1 MGDAS
6 KRDPIEPPLQSLNL
20 HPESFHWWGDST
32 FAKPAALF
40 HLCFWLHNPKMNT
53 LTISKRLIKAGM
65 QPATAEEQAQILA
78 EITSELATKQDIQRL
93 EQRFEQMEETTR
105 ERFGQVEK
113 RFDQVEKMIRDQAV
127 NTRWMMGVMFVALSL
142 LLGALKLF

>member
-1 MGDAS
+1 
-6 KRDPIEPPLQSLNL
+6 
-20 HPESFHWWGDST
+20 
-32 FAKPAALF
+32 
-40 HLCFWLHNPKMNT
+40 MNT

-78 EITSELATKQDIQRL
+78 EITEQLATRQDIERL
-93 EQRFEQMEETTR
+93 EQRFE
-105 ERFGQVEK
+105 
-113 RFDQVEKMIRDQAV
+113 QVEKMIRDQAV

>member
-1 MGDAS
+1 
-6 KRDPIEPPLQSLNL
+6 
-20 HPESFHWWGDST
+20 
-32 FAKPAALF
+32 
-40 HLCFWLHNPKMNT
+40 MNT

-78 EITSELATKQDIQRL
+78 EITEQLATRQDIEQLQKATRQDIERL
-93 EQRFEQMEETTR
+93 EQRFDQMEETTR
-105 ERFGQVEK
+105 ERFGQM
-113 RFDQVEKMIRDQAV
+113 EKMIRDQAV

>member
-1 MGDAS
+1 
-6 KRDPIEPPLQSLNL
+6 
-20 HPESFHWWGDST
+20 
-32 FAKPAALF
+32 
-40 HLCFWLHNPKMNT
+40 
-53 LTISKRLIKAGM
+53 M

-78 EITSELATKQDIQRL
+78 EITEQLATKQDIEQLQKATRQDIERL
-93 EQRFEQMEETTR
+93 EQRFDQVDKRFEQMEETTR

-127 NTRWMMGVMFVALSL
+127 NTRWMIGVMFVALSL

>member
-20 HPESFHWWGDST
+20 HPESFHWWGDSPL
-32 FAKPAALF
+32 AKPTALC
-40 HLCFWLHNPKMNT
+40 HLCLWLHNPKMNT

-93 EQRFEQMEETTR
+93 EQRF
-105 ERFGQVEK
+105 
-113 RFDQVEKMIRDQAV
+113 DQVEKMIRDQAV

>member
-1 MGDAS
+1 
-6 KRDPIEPPLQSLNL
+6 
-20 HPESFHWWGDST
+20 
-32 FAKPAALF
+32 
-40 HLCFWLHNPKMNT
+40 MNT

-78 EITSELATKQDIQRL
+78 EITEQLATKQDIEQLQKATREDIRHL
-93 EQRFEQMEETTR
+93 EQRFEQRFQQVDKRFEQMEETTR
-105 ERFGQVEK
+105 ERFG
-113 RFDQVEKMIRDQAV
+113 QVEKMIRDQAV

>member
-1 MGDAS
+1 
-6 KRDPIEPPLQSLNL
+6 
-20 HPESFHWWGDST
+20 
-32 FAKPAALF
+32 
-40 HLCFWLHNPKMNT
+40 MNT

-78 EITSELATKQDIQRL
+78 EITEQLATRQDIEQLQKATRQDIERL
-93 EQRFEQMEETTR
+93 EQRFDQVDKRFEQMEETTR
-105 ERFGQVEK
+105 ERFGQMEETTRE
-113 RFDQVEKMIRDQAV
+113 RFGQMEKMIRDQAV